1 MRTGNMP
8 PGLKKYW
15 QSHGRKSGHSKKR
28 KHSGGSTALVRYVPS
43 APVVRTRT
51 RTIVK
56 TVRKGG
62 GGQSVMRREHGAGE
76 MMPGPFRLKSGA
88 IAGLVGY
95 SESGKGFTALQEFM
109 GKLPTIG
116 KLPKEAIAG
125 VLANYFGD
133 RSEWIDAAAQ
143 ALIDIAGYKLGQ
155 AGFAISGDDD

>member
-15 QSHGRKSGHSKKR
+15 QQHGGKSHSKKR
-28 KHSGGSTALVRYVPS
+28 KHSSGSTAMVRYVPS
-43 APVVRTRT
+43 APAVRYKTRT
-51 RTIVK
+51 VTKV
-56 TVRKGG
+56 VRKGG
-62 GGQSVMRREHGAGE
+62 GGTSVMRREHGAGE

-95 SESGKGFTALQEFM
+95 SEAGKGATAIQEFM
-109 GKLPTIG
+109 NKLPTLG
-116 KLPKEAIAG
+116 KLPKEAVAG
-125 VLANYFGD
+125 MIANYFGD
-133 RSEWIDAAAQ
+133 RSEWVDAAAQ